1 MDALLARGLDELI
14 GQDPSLTPL
23 LEGDAGLR
31 LQQSLEAYV
40 QELELFNPAYGLV
53 GTDSHDELI
62 IKHILDSLAPLGQI
76 LLALERENSQPQK
89 GLPEDSKPHQ
99 RSMKYCAAQGA
110 QGAQGA
116 RQAVLGKGLLQ
127 KAVIADAGT
136 GAGLPGLPLACAL
149 PHCQFTLIERMG
161 RRIGFL
167 QNTLAILGLQNV
179 RLEQAD
185 IEKARSGPFDLIT
198 FRAFRPLEAPILK
211 ALLRLL
217 APGGKLAAYKGRLDK
232 IREEMTSIES
242 LIGGWEAF
250 PIHVPFLHEERHLVI
265 ISPTS

>member
-14 GQDPSLTPL
+14 GQDPSLTVL
-23 LEGDAGLR
+23 LAGDAGLL

-40 QELELFNPAYGLV
+40 RELELFNPAYGLV
-53 GTDSHDELI
+53 GTDSHEELI

-76 LLALERENSQPQK
+76 VLALERENSQIQQ
-89 GLPEDSKPHQ
+89 GLSEDSQPQ
-99 RSMKYCAAQGA
+99 QGSINYSAAQGA
-110 QGAQGA
+110 QELH
-116 RQAVLGKGLLQ
+116 QAILGKGLLQ

-149 PHCQFTLIERMG
+149 PHCKFTLIERMG